1 MIDDAFIGQI
11 YFFPYDF
18 VPSGWMLCDG
28 QILKINEYVAVFAVI
43 GNAYGGDGSSTF
55 ALPNMIG
62 RAAAHA
68 DKASSL
74 GEIDGSND
82 AVLMT
87 ESLPAHA
94 HRLERKVAVDGLVS
108 KLSRA
113 SSQAGI
119 ARVTY
124 APQGASTL
132 AGLNTFA
139 RGTPFTAAF
148 HWQAVSTAGQFM
160 PHENRQP
167 YLTLVPAMCIQGLFP
182 ERSDERWE

>member
-1 MIDDAFIGQI
+1 MLDNALIGQI
-11 YFFPYDF
+11 YFFPYNF
-18 VPSGWMLCDG
+18 VPQNWMLCDG
-28 QILKINEYVAVFAVI
+28 KLVPIRGNEAVFAVI
-43 GNAYGGDGSSTF
+43 GTTYGGDGRTTF

-113 SSQAGI
+113 SSKAGI